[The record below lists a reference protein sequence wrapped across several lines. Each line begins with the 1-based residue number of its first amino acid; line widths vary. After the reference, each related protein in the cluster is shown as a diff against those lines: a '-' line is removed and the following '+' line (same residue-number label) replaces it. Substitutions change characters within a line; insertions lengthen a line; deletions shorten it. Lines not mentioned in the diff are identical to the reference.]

1 MLRIVD
7 HRSISSQISSFK
19 IIPTIVIKN
28 LFGNIAIFV
37 PLGTL
42 LPMGYEAMRKY
53 RRTFAVELV
62 YILIIEFVQLVCMLG
77 AFDVDDI
84 ILNSIGVSCGYILFK
99 MIQKVRQKR

>member
-53 RRTFAVELV
+53 RRTFAVGLV